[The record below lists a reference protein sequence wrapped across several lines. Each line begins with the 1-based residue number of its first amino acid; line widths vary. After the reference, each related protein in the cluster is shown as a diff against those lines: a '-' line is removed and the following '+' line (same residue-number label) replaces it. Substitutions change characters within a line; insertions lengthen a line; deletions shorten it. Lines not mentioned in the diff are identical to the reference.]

1 MIFQSRLASCSVLL
15 ACAALLTGC
24 GETTK
29 QTTDAI
35 PEATSLL
42 GDPLYPLGGDTATH
56 LANLAEAKAKFDAAP
71 DSEEAAIWYGRRLGY
86 LQRYTEAI
94 QVYTDALNKHPNSV
108 KLLRHRGHRYVSTR
122 KFVNAIR
129 DLTRAAELSDTIEDE
144 IEPDG
149 IPNARNEPRSTLKF
163 NIWYHLGL
171 AYFLNGEFGQAYSA
185 FGQCH
190 GISSLNPDMLCAAT
204 HWYYVATQRIG
215 LLEDADLLLDGFDL
229 TLDVIENQDYL
240 DLILFYRGHY
250 TAEAVLDVSDPG
262 QHATRG
268 FGVAHY
274 WKVKGETDKA
284 NNLFLEIVDEG
295 NWPSFGMIACEAE
308 LTRIE

>member
-1 MIFQSRLASCSVLL
+1 MSFQSKLAACSILL

-24 GETTK
+24 GETAEPTNEG
-29 QTTDAI
+29 A
-35 PEATSLL
+35 PEAISLL
-42 GDPLYPLGGDTATH
+42 GDPLYPLAGNTDK
-56 LANLAEAKAKFDAAP
+56 LLENLAEAKARFDAAP
-71 DSEEAAIWYGRRLGY
+71 DDEEAAIWYGRRLGY
-86 LQRYTEAI
+86 LQRYSEAI
-94 QVYTDALNKHPNSV
+94 QVYTDALEKHPNSA
-108 KLLRHRGHRYVSTR
+108 KLLRHRGHRHISRR
-122 KFVNAIR
+122 KFVSAIR
-129 DLTRAAELSDTIEDE
+129 DLSRAAELADSMEDE

-190 GISSLNPDMLCAAT
+190 GISKLNPDMLCAAT

-229 TLDVIENQDYL
+229 TLDVIENKDYL

-250 TAEAVLDVSDPG
+250 TAEDVLEVSEPG
-262 QHATRG
+262 QRATRG

-274 WKVKGETDKA
+274 WKAKGETDKA
-284 NNLFLEIVDEG
+284 NDLFLEIVDEG
-295 NWPSFGMIACEAE
+295 HWPSFGMIACEAE